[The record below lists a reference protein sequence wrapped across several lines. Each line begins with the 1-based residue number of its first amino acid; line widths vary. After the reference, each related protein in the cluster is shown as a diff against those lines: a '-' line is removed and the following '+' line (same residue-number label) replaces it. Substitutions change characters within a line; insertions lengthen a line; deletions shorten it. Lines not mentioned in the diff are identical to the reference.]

1 MTNGHRF
8 NSLDLLTQ
16 ELSLFLPEFNVNE
29 GLLLGKIATNSGIL
43 RSLPI
48 AIEVRIKD
56 WIVYHT
62 SLPGSSKENQNWI
75 DRKARVV
82 NLKHHSTLYEKLNAE
97 EQGIDWFKN
106 NQLSET
112 EYAIHGGGLPIITTR
127 DGFQGSL
134 IISGL
139 EHIEDHKFGVEVL
152 VEYLTN
158 KGQIN

>member
-29 GLLLGKIATNSGIL
+29 GLLLGKIATNSGIS

-56 WIVYHT
+56 WTVYHA
-62 SLPGSSKENQNWI
+62 SLPGSSKDNKNWI

-82 NLKHHSTLYEKLNAE
+82 NLRHHSTLYEKLNAE
-97 EQGIDWFKN
+97 EQGIDWFKD
-106 NQLSET
+106 NQLSEK
-112 EYAIHGGGLPIITTR
+112 EYAIHGGGLPIITTS

-139 EHIEDHKFGVEVL
+139 EHIEDHIFGVEVL
-152 VEYLTN
+152 AEYLTHQ
-158 KGQIN
+158 GQIN